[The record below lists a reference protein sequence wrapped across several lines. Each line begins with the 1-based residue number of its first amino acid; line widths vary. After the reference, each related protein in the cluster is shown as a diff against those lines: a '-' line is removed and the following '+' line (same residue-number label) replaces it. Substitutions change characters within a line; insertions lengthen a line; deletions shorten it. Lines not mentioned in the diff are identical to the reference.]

1 MAESSQPL
9 EAPGLQPRWVV
20 EGVLAVSP
28 MPRPEDLEE
37 LARFPT
43 VLSLAGPAEYLYSGG
58 LDPRAEAAAVENFV
72 WLPVGEYNAPPLPR
86 LARAL
91 RDAEQPRPVLIH
103 CFRGCGRS
111 SSAAAAWL
119 AWSLGRRAS
128 EALAEVATRTGC
140 GVETMPQR
148 SVVEALALTLAAGE
162 KSWLLQADPEDPRP
176 EYAALLA
183 GRLHGLLHGEP
194 TALLQEAARG
204 RGPIAAAAEALARE
218 AGYTVAGIEL
228 AAARPPTL
236 RIHTWIPRGA
246 HPAAVPEPRID
257 PDRVASTLQ
266 EALQP
271 SIEGLR
277 VEVKIHPRTRPPW
290 L

>member
-1 MAESSQPL
+1 VAATSQPPG
-9 EAPGLQPRWVV
+9 APGLRPRWVA

-28 MPRPEDLEE
+28 MPRPEDLEA
-37 LARFPT
+37 LAGFPT

-58 LDPRAEAAAVENFV
+58 LDPRVEAAVVENFV

-91 RDAEQPRPVLIH
+91 RDAEKPRPVLVH

-119 AWSLGRRAS
+119 VWSLGRRAS

-140 GVETMPQR
+140 GVETLPQR
-148 SVVEALALTLAAGE
+148 SVVEALALALAAGE
-162 KSWLLQADPEDPRP
+162 KTWLLHADPEDPKP

-183 GRLHGLLHGEP
+183 GRLHSLLDGDP
-194 TALLQEAARG
+194 AALLREASEG

-218 AGYTVAGIEL
+218 AGYTVAGAEL
-228 AAARPPTL
+228 ASMKPPTL
-236 RIHTWIPRGA
+236 RVHTWIPRGA

-257 PDRVASTLQ
+257 PDRVAKALR

-271 SIEGLR
+271 SIEGLQ
-277 VEVKIHPRTRPPW
+277 VEVKVHPRTRPPW